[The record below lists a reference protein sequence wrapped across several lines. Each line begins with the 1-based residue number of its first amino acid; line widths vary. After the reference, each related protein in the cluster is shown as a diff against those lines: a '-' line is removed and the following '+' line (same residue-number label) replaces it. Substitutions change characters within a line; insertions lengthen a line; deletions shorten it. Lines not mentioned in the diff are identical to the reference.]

1 MQSQN
6 REVVTVAAMAIAP
19 IFLKSP
25 LGSKIFPLFSF
36 SFLLYIERWRMAVEN
51 GSRCAFGLSKYG
63 CMCFYL

>member
-6 REVVTVAAMAIAP
+6 REVVTAAAMAIAP
-19 IFLKSP
+19 NFLKSL

-51 GSRCAFGLSKYG
+51 GS
-63 CMCFYL
+63 